1 MFGYASLFINNICF
15 TLGESEIQKTAWCQV
30 QLILILVV
38 SEKDGSQ
45 KFMSPNEEGRHWL
58 CIINHTIIFHPN

>member
-15 TLGESEIQKTAWCQV
+15 TLGGSEIQKPSAKFK
-30 QLILILVV
+30 LIRAV
-38 SEKDGSQ
+38 SAKDGSQ
-45 KFMSPNEEGRHWL
+45 KFMNPNEEGHHWL